1 MAGDRSTKKKNYTG
15 NVLMMSL
22 TNLQKKRKEG
32 GGEEMREGWRGR
44 EARRQDEGILKSIA
58 RNRQVYCFFYHC
70 QFSESP
76 NWVRVRA
83 RLC

>member
-32 GGEEMREGWRGR
+32 GRGDERRMEGTRGQKTR
-44 EARRQDEGILKSIA
+44 
-58 RNRQVYCFFYHC
+58 
-70 QFSESP
+70 
-76 NWVRVRA
+76 
-83 RLC
+83 